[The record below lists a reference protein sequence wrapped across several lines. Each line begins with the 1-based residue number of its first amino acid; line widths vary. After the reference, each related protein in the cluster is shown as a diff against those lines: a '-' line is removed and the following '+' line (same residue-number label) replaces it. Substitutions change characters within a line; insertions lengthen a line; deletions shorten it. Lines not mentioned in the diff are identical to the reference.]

1 MDISAIAFHE
11 AGHAVANYL
20 NHEPAGTVSIIPDGT
35 SVGHFKPERPEI
47 KKILGVKS
55 FLESEE
61 VETNS
66 PIDYENLAECILA
79 GEAAE
84 IICGVQDVPDWQ
96 DSGYP
101 DWCQAHACLFKR
113 LDIPFNQEEPAV
125 KVVPEA
131 FKLLGTF
138 DSELVLLYFDFVFRR
153 VSLKLKHN
161 WSLVE
166 AVAIALT
173 ERKQLNAEELSEVI
187 KAATNICDGCKC
199 TLDASSVT
207 CEECNMR
214 LCSECA
220 AAEIR
225 NGLCSECAGLNFGE

>member
-1 MDISAIAFHE
+1 MDISATAFHE

-20 NHEPAGTVSIIPDGT
+20 NHEPAGTVSIIPDGI
-35 SVGHFKPERPEI
+35 SSGHFKPERLEI
-47 KKILGVKS
+47 KKILEVKS
-55 FLESEE
+55 FQDSEE
-61 VETNS
+61 VQTNP

-79 GEAAE
+79 GEAALV
-84 IICGVQDVPDWQ
+84 ICGVQDAPDWEN
-96 DSGYP
+96 SGYH

-113 LDIPFNQEEPAV
+113 LDIPFDEEEPAF

-131 FKLLGTF
+131 FKLLKTF

-173 ERKQLNAEELSEVI
+173 QRKQLNAEELSDVI
-187 KAATNICDGCKC
+187 KAATRICGRCER
-199 TLDASSVT
+199 TLDARSVT
-207 CEECNMR
+207 CEECDIR
-214 LCSECA
+214 FCSECA
-220 AAEIR
+220 AVEIR
-225 NGLCSECAGLNFGE
+225 NGLCSECAGLNFGV